1 MVPGREALLRKLIVI
16 ACVGGASNVLVSGME
31 FIAGTRVERKV
42 LVVDDQHPVL
52 DTLAAML
59 RSAGYRV
66 SCVSSGD
73 GALAAARLTEF
84 DAALIDVF
92 MPMMDGFETALRLQ
106 VQAARKGQTMRMW
119 HMTGMNSPAV
129 EKRSARCGMMG
140 LLVKPFGV
148 ADLCIALE
156 AGFDGPVPPALE
168 SPPRPVRSAK
178 RSADDGPPSEW
189 R

>member
-1 MVPGREALLRKLIVI
+1 
-16 ACVGGASNVLVSGME
+16 ME

-52 DTLAAML
+52 DTLGAML

-106 VQAARKGQTMRMW
+106 EQAARKRQTMRMW

-140 LLVKPFGV
+140 LLVKPFGL

-156 AGFDGPVPPALE
+156 AGFEGPVPPPLE
-168 SPPRPVRSAK
+168 TLPQRAPSSVK